1 MSWIHTVPDFPGL
14 DRALSFASL
23 HVSSL
28 YNTSSYWY
36 TLFAQIIHPLYNTY
50 IHKIFITKPT
60 IKCWIVVSR
69 KSKFRPSRR
78 FKLRIVSS
86 ERELS
91 SQSREESNEY
101 RVKTKD
107 RGFFL
112 SLRHC
117 RIGGWELFGW
127 SGLHLLRNLTG
138 DITRGLNFSSSN
150 LI

>member
-1 MSWIHTVPDFPGL
+1 MTASGADLSLGISFVADESWIHTVPDFPGL

-91 SQSREESNEY
+91 S
-101 RVKTKD
+101 
-107 RGFFL
+107 
-112 SLRHC
+112 
-117 RIGGWELFGW
+117 
-127 SGLHLLRNLTG
+127 
-138 DITRGLNFSSSN
+138 
-150 LI
+150 